1 MKWGFKMS
9 KEKEEQ
15 TPEAVAE
22 EATEGTVEAVD
33 VEEATEEMAKSADM
47 EEIEQAADKREAKEL
62 QDASENDEEQ
72 IDADAIENEVEEI
85 SGAESIEEEAEENTE
100 AEKKQGFFS
109 RLVAGLTKTRDS
121 FVSGIDSIFSGF
133 SAIDDDFYEE
143 IEEILIGVR
152 ATQEILEN
160 LQQKVKENHIKQPQ
174 ECKELLIQ
182 SIKEQMEVGETAYRF
197 ENEKSVVLVVGVNGV
212 GKTTSVGKL
221 AGKLKAQGRK
231 VVLAAADTFR
241 AAAGAQLEE
250 WAHRAGVDM
259 IGGQEGADPA
269 AVVYDAVAA
278 AKARKADVLLCD
290 TAGRLHNK
298 KNLMEELKK
307 INRIIDKE
315 YPDAFRETLV
325 VLDGTTG
332 QNALAQAKQFMEVA
346 DITGIILTKMD
357 GTAKGGIAVAIQSE
371 LGIPVK
377 YIGVGETIDDLQKF
391 DSEQFVDAL
400 FSTREE

>member
-1 MKWGFKMS
+1 MG
-9 KEKEEQ
+9 
-15 TPEAVAE
+15 
-22 EATEGTVEAVD
+22 D
-33 VEEATEEMAKSADM
+33 
-47 EEIEQAADKREAKEL
+47 
-62 QDASENDEEQ
+62 
-72 IDADAIENEVEEI
+72 
-85 SGAESIEEEAEENTE
+85 
-100 AEKKQGFFS
+100 
-109 RLVAGLTKTRDS
+109 
-121 FVSGIDSIFSGF
+121 
-133 SAIDDDFYEE
+133 
-143 IEEILIGVR
+143 IGVR

-160 LQQKVKENHIKQPQ
+160 WQQKVKENHIKQPQ